1 MGGSPADG
9 ARYTLSA
16 LVNSVTIPNRSV
28 FRAQEVCEIAELQ
41 PYVLRT
47 WEAEFPDLGVA
58 KGANG
63 PRMYRRA
70 DVERVLKIKHLLFV
84 DGLTLAGARR
94 RLSEEGLAPAT
105 EPVTDEAVAALVDAQ
120 MREHLRDVRRGLQWI
135 LGVLGGQGITP
146 EDRVL
151 SAAPQRAARP
161 AAKVP
166 ARKVVSKKPARR
178 RR

>member
-1 MGGSPADG
+1 VS
-9 ARYTLSA
+9 
-16 LVNSVTIPNRSV
+16 SVTIPNRSV
-28 FRAQEVCEIAELQ
+28 FRAQEVCEIAEVQ

-47 WEAEFPDLGVA
+47 WEAEFPDLGVS

-94 RLSEEGLAPAT
+94 RLSAEGLSPPA
-105 EPVTDEAVAALVDAQ
+105 EPVTNEEVAALMDAQ
-120 MREHLRDVRRGLQWI
+120 MRDHLRDVRRGLQWI

-151 SAAPQRAARP
+151 SAAPRAAGKAASKKAARP
-161 AAKVP
+161 APKKA
-166 ARKVVSKKPARR
+166 ARGRR
-178 RR
+178 R